1 MFSKK
6 KKKKDDDKIVS
17 GNFMKY
23 AFESKETLYDFKFL
37 RSGIHIKFLNMLH
50 AVVKTLMHEDE
61 HTQVDAFCV
70 K

>member
-1 MFSKK
+1 
-6 KKKKDDDKIVS
+6 
-17 GNFMKY
+17 MKY